1 MALNT
6 THLTQEQFRDLVELA
21 GLLHDEAAACAG
33 DKYWRAAV
41 LLVAES
47 VEAGLLAT
55 VCCSEPELRA
65 LQAWPSRP
73 GIGPPERWSLETLL
87 KVARSGGWLVPTL
100 PPHTTP
106 AEALGGDIG
115 DAVRSLKEVRNLAA
129 HPGRV
134 IATKQLHFTDAV
146 LMERL
151 YPVLEGIAS
160 AVFEKLGEVINALPD
175 PPKSMGG
182 GS

>member
-1 MALNT
+1 
-6 THLTQEQFRDLVELA
+6 LVELA
-21 GLLHDEAAACAG
+21 GVLHDEAAACAR
-33 DKYWRAAV
+33 DEYWRAAV

-65 LQAWPSRP
+65 LQAWPTRQ
-73 GIGPPERWSLETLL
+73 GTGPPERWSLDTLL
-87 KVARSGGWLVPTL
+87 RVALGARWLVPTL

-106 AEALGGDIG
+106 AEALGGEIG

-134 IATKQLHFTDAV
+134 IATEQLDFTDAL
-146 LMERL
+146 LMAQL
-151 YPVLEGIAS
+151 YPVLEGIAG

-175 PPKSMGG
+175 PPMDS